1 VPGHRPAPEHSAPVL
16 TSKPLQGTA
25 RGADALPCASKSA
38 PRQETHPGHA
48 ARRGMARGHVPDEAA
63 LAGRGTARAAKALDT
78 RVNRHFRWRHR
89 ALQGDDKER
98 GLDFIHDTTVGG
110 RSLKMLVVLDE
121 YTGECLA
128 IEVERTFRDA
138 NFMADLDELTA
149 IRGALVYIRREN
161 GPELVRKSS
170 DAGARTQTQARTSS
184 SPERRGRS
192 ASWRA
197 STAGCA
203 TSCCRRRPLRRRP
216 RPSTSSTGGDATTTT
231 VGRTACA
238 GHGDPRGL

>member
-1 VPGHRPAPEHSAPVL
+1 MR
-16 TSKPLQGTA
+16 
-25 RGADALPCASKSA
+25 C
-38 PRQETHPGHA
+38 
-48 ARRGMARGHVPDEAA
+48 
-63 LAGRGTARAAKALDT
+63 KAT
-78 RVNRHFRWRHR
+78 IKNEVW
-89 ALQGDDKER
+89 

-110 RSLKMLVVLDE
+110 RNLKMLVVHDE

-128 IEVERTFRDA
+128 IKVERTFRDA
-138 NFMADLDELTA
+138 NVMADLDELTA

-216 RPSTSSTGGDATTTT
+216 RPSTSSNGGDATTTT
-231 VGRTACA
+231 VDRPACA
-238 GHGDPRGL
+238 GQGAPPPPPRAMRQTVLQRNRFGSLTSPALSHRNTTSSRQP